1 MAAAKRPSLKERS
14 LTGPLLFFSLDKEI
28 KKLKSESKLEKGD
41 RNAITLQKSSEIRVV
56 LISMRK
62 GASLNKHKVEGP
74 ITLFV
79 LTGKIQFIAGESSIN
94 LSKNGFIVLEETI
107 KHDVVAKEDAV
118 FLLTIIQPK

>member
-1 MAAAKRPSLKERS
+1 MAAHKRPSLKERA

-28 KKLKSESKLEKGD
+28 KKLKAETKVVKGD
-41 RNAITLQKSSEIRVV
+41 RNAITLQKSSEMRVV

-79 LTGKIQFIAGESSIN
+79 LSGKIQFIAGESSIN
-94 LSKNGFIVLEETI
+94 LNKNGFIVLEETI
-107 KHDVVAKEDAV
+107 KHDVVAKEDAI

>member
-1 MAAAKRPSLKERS
+1 MAAHKRPSLKERA

-28 KKLKSESKLEKGD
+28 KKLKAETKVVKGD
-41 RNAITLQKSSEIRVV
+41 RNAITLQKSSEMRVV

-79 LTGKIQFIAGESSIN
+79 LSGKIQFIAGESSIN
-94 LSKNGFIVLEETI
+94 LSKNGYIVLEETI
-107 KHDVVAKEDAV
+107 KHDVVAKEDAL

>member
-1 MAAAKRPSLKERS
+1 MAAHKRPSLKERA

-28 KKLKSESKLEKGD
+28 KKLKAESKLEKGD
-41 RNAITLQKSSEIRVV
+41 RNAITLQKSSEMRVV

-79 LTGKIQFIAGESSIN
+79 LSGKIQFIAGESSIN
-94 LSKNGFIVLEETI
+94 LSKNGYIVLEETI
-107 KHDVVAKEDAV
+107 KHDVVAKEDAL